1 MFKGSIV
8 ALVTPFEKSGQIDF
22 LALQRLVSMHLDAG
36 TDGIVVAGS
45 TGEGV
50 NLEPG
55 EIAALLDAVIGQ
67 VSGQVPV
74 IAGTGSPST
83 QRTVAA
89 TQAAAAQGAD
99 AALVV
104 TPSYNRPPQSGLAAH
119 FRAVADSTELPII
132 MYNVPSRTGVDM
144 LPATVEQLA
153 SHPRIVGL
161 KEAVGT
167 LERNQALL
175 EFCNDDFVLLSGDDP
190 TCLEV
195 MKMGGQGVIS
205 IAANVAPRMFHEM
218 CAAALGGDY
227 GQARRIDSGLRELY
241 EILALEPNPI
251 PVKWALHEMSLCSP
265 GMRLPLVEL
274 SRQHHQAV
282 RHSLA
287 KLDALPTS
295 AVR

>member
-8 ALVTPFEKSGQIDF
+8 ALVTPFDSSGQIDF
-22 LALQRLVSMHLDAG
+22 KALRRLVNMHLDAG

-50 NLEPG
+50 NLDQR
-55 EIAALLDAVIGQ
+55 EIAAMLDVVVGQ

-83 QRTVAA
+83 QRTIAA
-89 TQAAAAQGAD
+89 TQSAAAQGVD

-104 TPSYNRPPQSGLAAH
+104 TPSYNRPPQGGLIAH
-119 FRAVADSTELPII
+119 FRAVADNTGLPII
-132 MYNVPSRTGVDM
+132 LYNVPSRTGVDM
-144 LPATVEQLA
+144 VPATVQELA

-167 LERNQALL
+167 QERNRALL
-175 EFCNDDFVLLSGDDP
+175 AFCNDDFVLLSGDDP

-195 MKMGGQGVIS
+195 MEMGGKGVIS
-205 IAANVAPRMFHEM
+205 IAANVVPGLFHEM
-218 CAAALGGDY
+218 CVAAQRGDTS
-227 GQARRIDSGLRELY
+227 QARQIDARLRELY

-251 PVKWALHEMSLCSP
+251 PVKWILHEMSMCSP
-265 GMRLPLVEL
+265 AMRLPLVEL
-274 SRQHHQAV
+274 SRQNQEAV
-282 RHSLA
+282 RLSLA
-287 KLDALPTS
+287 KLAALPTS
-295 AVR
+295 GVR